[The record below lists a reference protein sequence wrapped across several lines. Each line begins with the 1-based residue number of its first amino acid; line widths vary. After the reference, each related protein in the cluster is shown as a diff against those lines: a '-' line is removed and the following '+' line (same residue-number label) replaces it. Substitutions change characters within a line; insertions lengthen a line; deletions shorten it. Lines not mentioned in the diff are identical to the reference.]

1 VLADTD
7 QSSAY
12 QVNHNDSFRAGFS
25 ERAMKRILSI
35 AILGYF
41 LSSCIPILS
50 ADIEITL
57 SADEKWRAKTEVV
70 FTQQQLG
77 LLAGNIDN
85 GFEEIVQEIR
95 RSGVDAQWNRNEDR
109 DDGNIGYV
117 ITANGQGLE
126 NLNDAFFDGNKAFTL
141 DQSDGKR
148 RIVFSHYPGNSSLGM
163 VQNETFTLKGG
174 RIISTNG
181 RQIDRRTVTWTNPNG
196 LIFVVSATMLGV
208 RRMSRKRSSS
218 PTTHATDLTEIPAGF
233 CTNCG
238 SALPSAAVFCPK
250 CGYQR

>member
-1 VLADTD
+1 
-7 QSSAY
+7 
-12 QVNHNDSFRAGFS
+12 
-25 ERAMKRILSI
+25 MKRILCI

-57 SADEKWRAKTEVV
+57 SADEEWRAKTEVV

-77 LLAGNIDN
+77 LLAGDIDN

-117 ITANGQGLE
+117 ITASGQGLE

-196 LIFVVSATMLGV
+196 LMEAVLTESPNYSAYVIIILGAILVVSATMLGV